1 MAIEIEAEKSKIVE
15 AKERRKETGKKKR
28 EDEKIKNKMKK

>member
-15 AKERRKETGKKKR
+15 AKERRKETGKKKKRRR
-28 EDEKIKNKMKK
+28 ENKE